1 MADNSRYDFSQES
14 TIKETL
20 LKTLK
25 KEYRK
30 ARLEKVDAL
39 DDDDLELVAAAQGSR
54 NAPEAICP
62 YNCLCQDC
70 PWYKGVCQKNL
81 VKG

>member
-1 MADNSRYDFSQES
+1 MVNNPRYDFSQES
-14 TIKETL
+14 TIKEKL
-20 LKTLK
+20 LKKLK

-30 ARLEKVDAL
+30 ARIEKADAL
-39 DDDDLELVAAAQGSR
+39 DDDDLEMVAAAQASR

-62 YNCLCQDC
+62 YHCLCQDC
-70 PWYKGVCQKNL
+70 PGYKGVCQKNL